1 MTDRRVTIKATVRT
15 PDSKRT
21 IARTIAAQRRMVEY
35 KRVPRLYWL
44 NRDVPFQ
51 SQSIAL
57 DALDTAAR
65 TIRFMDATSMV
76 SSRAW
81 ASLFGRDDPHGS
93 GFDHTLTWTGP
104 VGGQFVTTEPY
115 AADDPSRV
123 LDWCFDH
130 GWIARVLPEWGMWNP
145 PRTTLIL
152 CAPARWQRAFDDA
165 LERLQAGTPVPIEQW
180 EGGA

>member
-1 MTDRRVTIKATVRT
+1 MIERRITIRAACWT
-15 PDSKRT
+15 PAGKRA
-21 IARTIAAQRRMVEY
+21 IARTIAAERRVVEY

-44 NRDVPFQ
+44 NRDIPFQ
-51 SQSIAL
+51 RQRMAL

-65 TIRFMDATSMV
+65 TIRFMDATGMV

-81 ASLFGRDDPHGS
+81 VSLFGRDDPHGY
-93 GFDHTLTWTGP
+93 GFDHTLTWTGRE
-104 VGGQFVTTEPY
+104 GGQFVTTEPY

-123 LDWCFDH
+123 LDWCFDR

-152 CAPARWQRAFDDA
+152 CAPARWQCAFDDA
-165 LERLQAGTPVPIEQW
+165 LERLQVGTPVPIEQR